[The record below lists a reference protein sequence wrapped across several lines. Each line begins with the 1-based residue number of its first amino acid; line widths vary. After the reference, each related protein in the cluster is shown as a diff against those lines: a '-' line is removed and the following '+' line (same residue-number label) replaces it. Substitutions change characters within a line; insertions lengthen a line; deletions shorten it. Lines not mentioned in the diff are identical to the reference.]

1 MSGLRPR
8 PTGIRFSTF
17 DFLFSNRDKVN
28 MGFVVRDLSPVIAS
42 VQISGYYQ
50 WQQRRDQVI
59 VRALPA
65 LFQVTDRQINP
76 TTGGFDGQVILTPF
90 RNHIITAGISFY
102 RDTSADD
109 RIVIRG
115 TLPTPPGG
123 LTPAQAQTLARAS
136 VPTAMCCVRCAT
148 ASPGGMFRTPTFRT
162 WPFSCRTNTPPAV
175 MCG

>member
-90 RNHIITAGISFY
+90 RNHIIT
-102 RDTSADD
+102 
-109 RIVIRG
+109 
-115 TLPTPPGG
+115 PGSVSTG
-123 LTPAQAQTLARAS
+123 TPAPMIGLSSGEHCRRRLA
-136 VPTAMCCVRCAT
+136 V
-148 ASPGGMFRTPTFRT
+148 
-162 WPFSCRTNTPPAV
+162 
-175 MCG
+175 